1 MAAHAC
7 GTLSY
12 SHYKISRVSAEIS
25 ALGEFPAQ
33 RERIQI
39 HLNVTL
45 YFLSSF
51 YRKNIQQTVR

>member
-12 SHYKISRVSAEIS
+12 SHYKIRVSAEIS
-25 ALGEFPAQ
+25 ALGEFPEQ

-39 HLNVTL
+39 HFNVTL
-45 YFLSSF
+45 YFLPFSF
-51 YRKNIQQTVR
+51 YRKDIQQTVR